1 MERNFYYTFR
11 DILNYLANVDL
22 NSVAKYV
29 NDTTSADYTLRKAA
43 KKYPGG
49 SGGPEGSTDALT
61 FLSSSVVSDI
71 ITW

>member
-29 NDTTSADYTLRKAA
+29 NDTTSADYTLGKAA

-49 SGGPEGSTDALT
+49 PAVRKGAQTHLRFCLPR
-61 FLSSSVVSDI
+61 
-71 ITW
+71 